1 MAKNESTA
9 VNEMLARLATMK
21 PLPPN
26 PSDDIMFTA
35 PKAALA
41 APAAGTPRGRGGEAK
56 PPRRAR
62 AANGTPMGMTTM
74 QGLGAAPAAMP
85 PASPEQPAPAATMQ
99 GLGPAVQ
106 RAMAA
111 PPPPPPARSRPPTA
125 QSLRLQQRE
134 MAVPPPP
141 PPVRS
146 QELAAPLPP
155 PPARSQERA
164 VLPPPPPT
172 RSQAMAAQ
180 PEASA
185 APLPARRRTTPAP
198 PSMPVAAP
206 FETGA
211 LPPAA
216 SLLHA
221 SPAQAVS
228 PSMAAVPAAASA
240 SMVAEP
246 SAEWLAQ
253 ARAGLEA
260 SPAAT
265 LQLRRR
271 SLVQKLAAPV
281 IAVAAM
287 GALAG
292 YLVLGREAGERASAP
307 AATAAMAPAPAVAA
321 PTPAVAAPTPAIA
334 APAPAVA
341 APAPA
346 RPTFVDVM
354 IVSSPAG
361 ATVTLVDRGKTSFIG
376 TTPISTALDPSRQ
389 YELVFSQP
397 GMPARIEPI
406 DPSTTRRVDV
416 QLGEIAPAA
425 AKAERA
431 PAPAAPQVAP
441 APAAPQVAQAPAAPA
456 ISAAPRVAKT
466 PAAPVPPAAPRA
478 EKSSAVPAAPPAE
491 KAVAAAPAPAGDG
504 ILMIASKPPCEI
516 FIDGKPTG
524 LTTPQRE
531 IALPAGNHKVT
542 LVNKAESITKTIAVQ
557 ISTGQ
562 PTKVIQDLMK

>member
-1 MAKNESTA
+1 
-9 VNEMLARLATMK
+9 
-21 PLPPN
+21 
-26 PSDDIMFTA
+26 
-35 PKAALA
+35 
-41 APAAGTPRGRGGEAK
+41 
-56 PPRRAR
+56 
-62 AANGTPMGMTTM
+62 
-74 QGLGAAPAAMP
+74 
-85 PASPEQPAPAATMQ
+85 
-99 GLGPAVQ
+99 
-106 RAMAA
+106 
-111 PPPPPPARSRPPTA
+111 
-125 QSLRLQQRE
+125 
-134 MAVPPPP
+134 
-141 PPVRS
+141 
-146 QELAAPLPP
+146 
-155 PPARSQERA
+155 
-164 VLPPPPPT
+164 
-172 RSQAMAAQ
+172 
-180 PEASA
+180 
-185 APLPARRRTTPAP
+185 
-198 PSMPVAAP
+198 MPVAAP

-211 LPPAA
+211 LSPAA

-221 SPAQAVS
+221 SAAQAVS
-228 PSMAAVPAAASA
+228 PSMATVPAAASG

-246 SAEWLAQ
+246 SREWLAQ

-271 SLVQKLAAPV
+271 SLVAKLAAPM

-307 AATAAMAPAPAVAA
+307 AAAAAMAPAVAA
-321 PTPAVAAPTPAIA
+321 PVPVAAAPAPAVTAS
-334 APAPAVA
+334 APAVA
-341 APAPA
+341 APALA

-416 QLGEIAPAA
+416 QLGELAPAA

-431 PAPAAPQVAP
+431 PATAAAPQIAQAPVAP
-441 APAAPQVAQAPAAPA
+441 AL
-456 ISAAPRVAKT
+456 SAAPRVAKT
-466 PAAPVPPAAPRA
+466 PAAPVLPAAPRT
-478 EKSSAVPAAPPAE
+478 EKAAATPAAPPAE

-531 IALPAGNHKVT
+531 ITLPAGSHKVT
-542 LVNKAESITKTIAVQ
+542 LVNKGEAITKTIAVQ